1 MIFHSLKQIL
11 RKFDHILL
19 LVSLILL
26 VASPIW
32 ENLVHR
38 GLFLSDIAIVMI
50 IVSGVSVTYTHR
62 TDRFNFKFYFGIL
75 TACISILDMVLDLR
89 SVFSE
94 IIQILRLSFFL
105 ILTVVLFTLIIR
117 ARKVDAN
124 VVINSISGY
133 LLLGISWA
141 IVLWIWTYSYPDSF
155 NFSSDASSGLFNE
168 IYYSFVT
175 LTTLGYGD
183 MLPITPAAKSFGI
196 LISITGAF
204 YNTIVLGMIV
214 GKYISNETLKNRTIK

>member
-1 MIFHSLKQIL
+1 MMFGRLKSIL

-19 LVSLILL
+19 LGSLIFL

-32 ENLVHR
+32 EETMNR
-38 GLFLSDIAIVMI
+38 GLLISDLAIIMI
-50 IVSGVSVTYTHR
+50 VVSGVSVTYTHR
-62 TDRFNFKFYFGIL
+62 TDRFNFKFYFGLLTIFISLVDLIL
-75 TACISILDMVLDLR
+75 NLAPVY
-89 SVFSE
+89 SE
-94 IIQILRLSFFL
+94 IIQIFRLSFFL
-105 ILTVVLFTLIIR
+105 ILTVVMFRLIIR

-141 IVLWIWTYSYPDSF
+141 IVLWIWTYSHPGAFSFDTDS
-155 NFSSDASSGLFNE
+155 SAGMFNE
-168 IYYSFVT
+168 IYYAFVT

-183 MLPITPAAKSFGI
+183 MLPVTAPAKSFGI
-196 LISITGAF
+196 LISVTGAF

-214 GKYISNETLKNRTIK
+214 GKFISNEAIKNKED

>member
-1 MIFHSLKQIL
+1 MIISRLKLIL
-11 RKFDHILL
+11 RKFDHVLL
-19 LVSLILL
+19 LGSLIFL

-32 ENLVHR
+32 ESVLHQ
-38 GLFLSDIAIVMI
+38 GLLLSDIAIIMI
-50 IVSGVSVTYTHR
+50 IVSGVSVTYSHKTS
-62 TDRFNFKFYFGIL
+62 RFNFKFYFGMLTIL
-75 TACISILDMVLDLR
+75 VSIIGLILDVNPM
-89 SVFSE
+89 FSE
-94 IIQILRLSFFL
+94 IIQFFRLSFFL
-105 ILTVVLFTLIIR
+105 ILTVMLFTLIIR
-117 ARKVDAN
+117 AKKVDAN

-133 LLLGISWA
+133 LLLGLSWA
-141 IVLWIWTYSYPDSF
+141 IVLWIWNHSNPESF
-155 NFSSDASSGLFNE
+155 NFTVDSANGLFNE

-214 GKYISNETLKNRTIK
+214 GKYISNETLNNRTRE